1 MSRSLGTLTVDLV
14 ARYAGFEQGM
24 TAAERVGERRARTIA
39 ENQRKYASESA
50 RAWQQMARDSGDSI
64 ESIGVKITR
73 LGDQSANAAK
83 IAQRA
88 FAAVFAGAS
97 AASMIDTADTWGQY
111 ASRMEMATQSADEY
125 NHAQQRMVES
135 AAVTFRAVNETREGF
150 IQMSPA
156 LRSMGLSLDQSIDA
170 IDTFSGLLVVNSASA
185 DKGKNAM
192 AALSTSLQKGKVD
205 ADAWNSIA
213 GTMPTIVD
221 ALAEATGKTAAEI
234 RALGVSGKVGI
245 NELVNTLV
253 SQYEPTMKRV
263 AAMPTSVADALGNL
277 RNAYQEFIG
286 QQNQALGVTST
297 LVDGINLLGGSFNT
311 LAVGA
316 IAAVTVGTARYAAG
330 ATFAAG
336 ASALSAREGQ
346 RKAAA
351 ELQDARAAVAA
362 TAAALAKVQAM
373 HSLTSKTAQV
383 TAATLAHEAAVKRL
397 TIAQSAYTS
406 IGRAAL
412 GILGGPAGLAISAG
426 LVAMSF
432 VAMGDKSEG
441 AKSKLDELSGSS
453 ETLSAKL
460 KELSRDQQKAALA
473 DATKQA
479 ADAAKEADSTF
490 AGFVDTVAR
499 GFRDRLGHGITQEL
513 RQELDRARA
522 AGGSLSEVIERFS
535 TRAVIRPDVLSSWI
549 QYAGRV
555 SDSEQASKNAADR
568 ARDLAAA
575 ILGVQAATT
584 GAGSG
589 LQTYSEQAGK
599 AIADLQKRVAL
610 FGKQNTGA
618 EIRYELS
625 LGDKGAY
632 KDISPEQEKNLL
644 GLADQ
649 LDAMKKREDAQKK
662 YASASESAANQQ
674 KTQAAQYL
682 KQLEDQLDKTQHLTV
697 YEKLVSDL
705 KRGVVKLSGE
715 QLEKA
720 QGLARQADEAK
731 DKEKKRS
738 DELERQNFLFEAQER
753 LIARQQQYDLELS
766 TYGMGDQAAADL
778 RERIQLMQQHQA
790 ELRKLQSEQTS
801 ALAKANTKDEVQ
813 RVRDVYAER
822 LQVIKDAQDK
832 EVQMFE
838 GTLERKRQ
846 KERDWAS
853 GAQSAFNTYV
863 ENAQNAYQQ
872 SNQFATKMLGGME
885 DALVNFAMTGKLNFK
900 DFANSVIADLIRIQM
915 QKAVVGFLG
924 SVLGGFFGG
933 GAAGAAGASGGN
945 AAQGLKPGSWATGGY
960 TGDGGKYE
968 AAGVVHRGEVVWS
981 QEDVARAGGVATVEA
996 MRRGLRGYANGGPV
1010 IARAARP
1017 STPGSSSGGM
1027 GGTIVNIHTAP
1038 GTTTEQT
1045 SRRGPGGAEIID
1057 VFVKQAVG
1065 AVASQLSTDSGQIG
1079 QAMRA
1084 RKQMG
1089 M

>member
-39 ENQRKYASESA
+39 ENQRKYAIESA
-50 RAWQQMARDSGDSI
+50 KAWQQMATDSGGSI
-64 ESIGVKITR
+64 ESIGVKVTR

-83 IAQRA
+83 VAQRA
-88 FAAVFAGAS
+88 FAAVFAGAGAVS
-97 AASMIDTADTWGQY
+97 LIDTADTWGQY
-111 ASRMEMATQSADEY
+111 ASRMAMATQSADEY
-125 NHAQQRMVES
+125 EHAQRRMVES
-135 AAVTFRAVNETREGF
+135 AAMTFRAVNETREGF

-185 DKGKNAM
+185 DKGKSAM
-192 AALSTSLQKGKVD
+192 AALSSSLQKGKVD

-234 RALGVSGKVGI
+234 RALGASGKVGI
-245 NELVNTLV
+245 TELVNTLV

-263 AAMPTSVADALGNL
+263 AAMPTSVADAMGNL

-286 QQNQALGVTST
+286 QQNQAMGVTST

-316 IAAVTVGTARYAAG
+316 IAAVTVGTTRYAAG

-336 ASALSAREGQ
+336 ASALSALQAQ
-346 RKAAA
+346 RKAGA

-362 TAAALAKVQAM
+362 TAAALAKVQAL
-373 HSLTSKTAQV
+373 SALTANTAQV
-383 TAATLAHEAAVKRL
+383 TAATVAHEAAVKRL
-397 TIAQSAYTS
+397 TIAQSAYSS

-453 ETLSAKL
+453 DALSTKL

-473 DATKQA
+473 DATTRA

-490 AGFVDTVAR
+490 AGFVDTVSR

-513 RQELDRARA
+513 RQELDSARA
-522 AGGSLSEVIERFS
+522 SGGSLSEVIERFA

-555 SDSEQASKNAADR
+555 SDSEQASRNAADR

-589 LQTYSEQAGK
+589 LQTYSEQADK

-618 EIRYELS
+618 EIRYELN

-632 KDISPEQEKNLL
+632 KGISTEREKELL

-662 YASASESAANQQ
+662 YASAAESAANQQ

-682 KQLEDQLDKTQHLTV
+682 KQLEDQLDKTQNLTV
-697 YEKLVSDL
+697 YEKLASDL

-720 QGLARQADEAK
+720 QGLARQADDAK
-731 DKEKKRS
+731 EKEKKRS
-738 DELERQNFLFEAQER
+738 DEIERQNFLFEARER
-753 LIARQQQYDLELS
+753 LIARQQQYDMELS
-766 TYGMGDQAAADL
+766 TFGMGDRAASDL

-790 ELRKLQSEQTS
+790 ELRKLESDQTG
-801 ALAKANTKDEVQ
+801 ALAKAKDPDEVQ

-822 LQVIKDAQDK
+822 LKVIKDAQDK
-832 EVQMFE
+832 EVQLFE
-838 GTLERKRQ
+838 DSLERKRQ

-853 GAQSAFNTYV
+853 GAQSAFKTYA

-900 DFANSVIADLIRIQM
+900 DFANSVISDLIRIQI
-915 QKAVVGFLG
+915 QKALAGLLG
-924 SVLGGFFGG
+924 SLFGG
-933 GAAGAAGASGGN
+933 VAGAGASGSN

-968 AAGVVHRGEVVWS
+968 PAGVVHRGEVVWS
-981 QEDVARAGGVATVEA
+981 QADVARAGGVSTVEA
-996 MRRGLRGYANGGPV
+996 MRLGLRGYAIGGAVSPAMAPAV
-1010 IARAARP
+1010 RAGAV
-1017 STPGSSSGGM
+1017 SSQA
-1027 GGTIVNIHTAP
+1027 GGTIVNVYPAP
-1038 GTTTEQT
+1038 GDTVEQT
-1045 SRRGPGGAEIID
+1045 RRPGPGGAEIID
-1057 VFVKQAVG
+1057 VFVKRAVNEFSNQIAGRYGPAHQALLQRER
-1065 AVASQLSTDSGQIG
+1065 S
-1079 QAMRA
+1079 
-1084 RKQMG
+1084 
-1089 M
+1089 